1 MTHQHTQFGTKRFIW
16 DRGSFLRI
24 SNPVI
29 LRIATWTLYKSVC
42 LVMTH
47 QHTKFGVPG
56 SIVQKIGTIE
66 IVFEDLN
73 PATLIFKTATQPFCS
88 TLCCDDTF
96 LNLHTKF
103 SSKQFE
109 DTAWANI
116 IYCTG
121 DQQSKL
127 FALTSEEL
135 LLYQVWLQ
143 KVRQFRTCGTNSKF
157 WRNWTI
163 NLNLDLKDSNQN
175 LSHNTQIQ
183 NAGPSC
189 QD

>member
-1 MTHQHTQFGTKRFIW
+1 MTSLISTAIFSHVTLFVMTDQHTQFGTKRFIW

-24 SNPVI
+24 SNPVT

-73 PATLIFKTATQPFCS
+73 PATLIFKFKTATQPFCS

-96 LNLHTKF
+96 LNLHTMF
-103 SSKQFE
+103 SSKQFRRYSMGKH
-109 DTAWANI
+109 NI
-116 IYCTG
+116 LHWGSAIQTFRSDFWG
-121 DQQSKL
+121 ITTIPSLVAKGSAVQNMWDQQ
-127 FALTSEEL
+127 
-135 LLYQVWLQ
+135 
-143 KVRQFRTCGTNSKF
+143 
-157 WRNWTI
+157 
-163 NLNLDLKDSNQN
+163 
-175 LSHNTQIQ
+175 
-183 NAGPSC
+183 
-189 QD
+189 